1 MIIDAISLECR
12 RQGYELLVTT
22 CSAADLPEIMRA
34 VHAEQCGGVLLLGT
48 ELTDGD
54 LRTLPQLPV
63 PLVLLDNASAETD
76 VNSIT
81 MDNRN
86 AIRQALRYLHE
97 LGHKK
102 IGFLA
107 NQTPSSNCM
116 ARERAYC
123 EAVRENEQEP
133 QIFRVNP
140 TPDEAYRACMNLR
153 GAREY
158 AVFQRALDREHDS
171 IALGRDQ
178 GSDVRQDSAFR
189 KTYPSSALTHP
200 DFRHV

>member
-1 MIIDAISLECR
+1 MKLKEIAAQTGVSPSAVSLVMHGRPGVGAAKREQIMRLLEENGYAADKPRLRPEDVLRTENTARAIRLLKCKRHAMLVDGNPGFISMIIDAISLECR

-81 MDNRN
+81 N
-86 AIRQALRYLHE
+86 
-97 LGHKK
+97 G
-102 IGFLA
+102 
-107 NQTPSSNCM
+107 
-116 ARERAYC
+116 
-123 EAVRENEQEP
+123 
-133 QIFRVNP
+133 
-140 TPDEAYRACMNLR
+140 
-153 GAREY
+153 
-158 AVFQRALDREHDS
+158 
-171 IALGRDQ
+171 
-178 GSDVRQDSAFR
+178 
-189 KTYPSSALTHP
+189 
-200 DFRHV
+200 